1 MILKALYDY
10 YYRSGDLAPAGIEIK
25 EIAFLIVIY
34 KDGNFIRLEDRRIDK
49 KNCSK
54 FAVAKGVIRSSAP
67 VANILW
73 DNCAYVLGL
82 SDADFSDAD
91 AALDEEKRNKWEKE
105 VKKVQSKNLKCNSV
119 FVAQIEKLYEE
130 HSESVELRALHL
142 FYERYNKDQ
151 ILEVLQQ
158 DIKWQDFSKNLT
170 RNISFMME
178 GDTEIIAEKR
188 HLFPKEKEKY
198 SNKGLCLITGDF
210 GEIVEIT
217 SATPILGGQATG
229 KLVAFQVNSGY
240 DSYGRSKGG
249 NAPISADA
257 EFCYTTALKN
267 LLDKDSRNKFNIG
280 SRTFAFWASSDNEV
294 TKEVEESVFSLFG
307 FVEETKD
314 DPNARIEQAR
324 KVFHAIYSGSLN
336 TNLDYRFYILGLAP
350 NAARIAVVYWSE
362 CTLKSFAGSILK
374 HFEDMDIVDTRKD
387 GKPFLGL
394 RAMMSAVTLR
404 GKVADVQPNLPE
416 TVMKSM
422 LQGIPYPYTLFN
434 ACINRIRAEQDEN
447 QSVTIGRAAILKAYL
462 NRLSNDINKKIE
474 VMIDKEN
481 SNQGYLCGRL
491 FAVLERIQERANGAS
506 TIRSRYM
513 NAASATPIAVF
524 PTILNLSVHHAE
536 KLDKGVQ
543 IWFEQI
549 KSEIVDK
556 IMAEG
561 FPCHLSLPDQGRFFV
576 GYYHQ
581 RQCFF
586 TKKDDAINE
595 LENNVE

>member
-10 YYRSGDLAPAGIEIK
+10 YHRSDDLAPAGMEIK
-25 EIAFLIVIY
+25 EIAFLIVI
-34 KDGNFIRLEDRRIDK
+34 DRNGNFIRLEDRRIDK

-54 FAVAKGVIRSSAP
+54 FLVAKSIGRSSAP

-73 DNCAYVLGL
+73 DNCAYVLGI
-82 SDADFSDAD
+82 SDADLLDTDAV
-91 AALDEEKRNKWEKE
+91 LNTEERAKWERD
-105 VKKVQSKNLKCNSV
+105 VKKEQSKNLKCNSV

-130 HSESVELRALHL
+130 HSESIELRALRL
-142 FYERYNKDQ
+142 FYEKYNKDL
-151 ILEVLQQ
+151 ILEELQQ

-170 RNISFMME
+170 KNISFIVE
-178 GDTEIIAEKR
+178 GDIEIIAEKR
-188 HLFPKEKEKY
+188 SLFPKEEKACC
-198 SNKGLCLITGDF
+198 NKGLCLITGNW
-210 GEIVEIT
+210 GEIVETT
-217 SATPILGGQATG
+217 SATSIPGGQATG

-240 DSYGRSKGG
+240 DSYGKNKGG

-257 EFCYTTALKN
+257 EFCYITALKK

-280 SRTFAFWASSDNEV
+280 SRTFVFWASSDNRV
-294 TKEVEESVFSLFG
+294 AKEVEQSVFSMFG
-307 FVEETKD
+307 FVEDVKD
-314 DPNARIEQAR
+314 DPNARIEEVR
-324 KVFHAIYSGSLN
+324 KVFNAIYSGHLK
-336 TNLDYRFYILGLAP
+336 TNPDDKFYILGLAP
-350 NAARIAVVYWSE
+350 NAARIAVVYWNE
-362 CTLKSFAGSILK
+362 CTLKSFAENILR
-374 HFEDMDIVDTRKD
+374 HFEDMDILDTRKD
-387 GKPFLGL
+387 GRSFFGL
-394 RAMMSAVTLR
+394 RPMMGAVALR
-404 GKVADVQPNLPE
+404 GKVTDVQPNLPE

-434 ACINRIRAEQDEN
+434 ACINRIRAEQNEN

-474 VMIDKEN
+474 FMIDKEN

-491 FAVLERIQERANGAS
+491 FAVLERIQERANGIS

-513 NAASATPIAVF
+513 NAASATPVAVF

-581 RQCFF
+581 RQYFF
-586 TKKDDAINE
+586 TKKDDVTNE
-595 LENNVE
+595 SENNVE